1 MTYNW
6 PLATYEWLVPGKL
19 RGALERLLLAE
30 VVSKRGG
37 CLNEE
42 VSYTE
47 ATGFFGAAA

>member
-30 VVSKRGG
+30 VVQKALTSIFQAER
-37 CLNEE
+37 
-42 VSYTE
+42 
-47 ATGFFGAAA
+47 